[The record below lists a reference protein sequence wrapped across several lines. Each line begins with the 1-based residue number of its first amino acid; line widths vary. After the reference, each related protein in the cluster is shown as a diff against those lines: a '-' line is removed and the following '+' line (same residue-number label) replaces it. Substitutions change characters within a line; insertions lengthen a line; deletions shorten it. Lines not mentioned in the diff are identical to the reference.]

1 MLAYLETA
9 DYSIREEMVLKVIYI
24 QCMIRT
30 FTDSRKSTFL
40 IFRWPFWLR
49 STPPTTSG
57 TDMLINHL
65 LILIPIKLIVS
76 NTKPIPKFQS
86 LWQCNLLNC
95 RYVDV
100 ILNLIRLAG
109 DYVSEEVG
117 SNPKNLSF
125 GFKIAF
131 LDFELSLQLILDILG
146 LVQSHPD
153 CDQQGRRAG
162 EKDLPWNGILHKCD
176 QSHHRSRL

>member
-40 IFRWPFWLR
+40 IFRWLFWLR

-57 TDMLINHL
+57 TDMLKNHL

-76 NTKPIPKFQS
+76 NSKPIPKFQS

-131 LDFELSLQLILDILG
+131 LDFELSLYSQ
-146 LVQSHPD
+146 
-153 CDQQGRRAG
+153 
-162 EKDLPWNGILHKCD
+162 PWSLRSGTE
-176 QSHHRSRL
+176 SSRLWSTGTTCRWKRFTMKWHFAQIWSKSP